1 MRVFVAG
8 ATGTIGASLVE
19 KLLTSG
25 HEVIGLRRRAGGQAE
40 VRWVTADVL
49 DRDGLLHAV
58 SGVRADAVISELSAL
73 KKPPARHRDMAA
85 TNTLRTRGTANLL
98 EVAHQI
104 GARRFVTQ
112 SMMFGYGY
120 DDQGPRLRRESEP
133 FAPEHQGPWEAHLA
147 AMRENERMVLTD
159 HSVEGV
165 ALRYALFY
173 GAGASQPLID
183 GVAHRKLPVLANAS
197 PLSWIHVDDAASAT
211 VAALERGEAG
221 QAYNIAD
228 DEPVSWTDFI
238 GYLARAL
245 GAPTPRRL
253 PSWLLKLFVPYAHAV
268 LKGGVCLANDKA
280 KQQLH
285 WRPAIPTYRLG
296 IDRLA
301 YEAAHAGRANRPDS
315 IR

>member
-1 MRVFVAG
+1 MRVLVAG

-40 VRWVTADVL
+40 VCWVTADVL

-58 SGVRADAVISELSAL
+58 SGVRADAVVSELSAL
-73 KKPPARHRDMAA
+73 KKPPARHRAMAA

-98 EVAHQI
+98 EVARQI

-120 DDQGPRLRRESEP
+120 DDQGLRLRRESEP

-183 GVAHRKLPVLANAS
+183 GVAHRKLPVLATAS

-228 DEPVSWTDFI
+228 DEPVSATWRL
-238 GYLARAL
+238 GRAHHH
-245 GAPTPRRL
+245 APTDERITD
-253 PSWLLKLFVPYAHAV
+253 VPDATKRGPLQNDGVIDPGLADHAV
-268 LKGGVCLANDKA
+268 VADGGVRADVTVA
-280 KQQLH
+280 DH
-285 WRPAIPTYRLG
+285 GVGTDH
-296 IDRLA
+296 DRTDD
-301 YEAAHAGRANRPDS
+301 P
-315 IR
+315 